1 MKLYPVF
8 PKKSKL
14 TYEDFRYLQY
24 KYAFELLDMEYG
36 IEREKLEKEFN
47 KELEKLGATRED
59 FSKCYK
65 YLWN

>member
-1 MKLYPVF
+1 M
-8 PKKSKL
+8 
-14 TYEDFRYLQY
+14 QY

-65 YLWN
+65 YLSN